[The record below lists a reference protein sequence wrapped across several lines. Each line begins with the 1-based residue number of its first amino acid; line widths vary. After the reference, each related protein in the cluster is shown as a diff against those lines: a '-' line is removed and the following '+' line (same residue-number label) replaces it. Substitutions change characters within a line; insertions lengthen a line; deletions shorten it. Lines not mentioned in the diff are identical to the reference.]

1 MRPVLCLLRRKL
13 AIIGA
18 TLLLA
23 GGLAGCSAV
32 RLGYDQ
38 GPTLA
43 WWWLDSRLDFD
54 ARQAPRVKS
63 ALAQWFDW
71 HRATQLED
79 YAALLAR
86 AREESTASA
95 TPAQM
100 CGWAQQWRTRL
111 QPVAER
117 FAPLVAGIA
126 TTLSPAQIDRL
137 ERRLAED
144 ARKLRTEEVDTPPAQ
159 RQAASAERALER
171 YERLYGRLD
180 AAQRALVRDSVA
192 GSPYEPQR
200 RLDDMLWR
208 HRETVAAL
216 RRLAAEQPGPEQALG
231 QVRATLA
238 ALLEPPQPDGGAYRE
253 RWLQHQCALAAQ
265 LHNGAS
271 AAQRRQLAE
280 RLREWE
286 TDARVLAV
294 RGRALEAAAATV
306 GRER

>member
-1 MRPVLCLLRRKL
+1 MRPVLSLLRRKL
-13 AIIGA
+13 LIIGA

-32 RLGYDQ
+32 RLGYEQ

-43 WWWLDSRLDFD
+43 WWWLDSRLDFN
-54 ARQAPRVKS
+54 AQQAPRVKG

-79 YAALLAR
+79 YAALLSR
-86 AREESTASA
+86 AREDASA
-95 TPAQM
+95 GTSPSQM
-100 CGWAQQWRTRL
+100 CGWAEQWRARL
-111 QPVAER
+111 QPAAER
-117 FAPLVAGIA
+117 FAPLVAEIA
-126 TTLSPAQIDRL
+126 TTLSTAQIDRL

-144 ARKLRTEEVDTPPAQ
+144 ARKLRAEEIDTPPAQ
-159 RQAASAERALER
+159 RQAASTERALER

-180 AAQRALVRDSVA
+180 AGQRELVRDSVA
-192 GSPYEPQR
+192 RSPYEPKR
-200 RLDDMLWR
+200 RLDDMAWR

-216 RRLAAEQPGPEQALG
+216 RRLAAERPGPEQARA
-231 QVRATLA
+231 QVRAALA
-238 ALLEPPQPDGGAYRE
+238 ALLEPPQPDGGVYRE

-271 AAQRRQLAE
+271 PTQRRHLAE

-286 TDARVLAV
+286 TDARVLAA

-306 GRER
+306 VRER